1 MMINCNRVVESV
13 GENVEEVK
21 EGDFVI
27 PVFLP
32 DCRECVDCRSEQSNI
47 CSDYPFK
54 VLPGMR
60 DGTSRF
66 TDSNGN
72 VLHNFLNVS
81 SFSEYTVV
89 DIINIVK
96 IDAEISPEMAC
107 MLSCGV
113 STGKLSC

>member
-1 MMINCNRVVESV
+1 MESV

-21 EGDFVI
+21 GGDFVI
-27 PVFLP
+27 PVFLA
-32 DCRECVDCRSEQSNI
+32 DCRECIDCKSEKSNM
-47 CSDYPFK
+47 CSSFPFT

-72 VLHNFLNVS
+72 VLHNFLHVS

-89 DIINIVK
+89 DINNIVK
-96 IDAEISPEMAC
+96 INSDLSPKQAC
-107 MLSCGV
+107 LLSCGV